1 MEKFRALSAR
11 TRVDVSA
18 TAVFGFL
25 TILTLLVPDWLEVV
39 FKVEP
44 DGGNGSLEWLI
55 VAGMALVTLAFAV
68 DAQRT
73 WATAPA
79 EEGRGG

>member
-11 TRVDVSA
+11 TRVDVIAA
-18 TAVFGFL
+18 TVFGFL
-25 TILTLLVPDWLEVV
+25 TTLTLIVPDWIEVV

-55 VAGMALVTLAFAV
+55 VAVMALVAVAFAV
-68 DAQRT
+68 DARRT
-73 WATAPA
+73 WTAAPA
-79 EEGRGG
+79 EG